1 MGVSGSGGSSEMGG
15 SWFKRFKWIRSGNG
29 TSGSSNEVSDSSGS
43 SGANGL
49 NSAGGKFKYK
59 LVVQVVHQI
68 QELVDPSVFQ
78 VD

>member
-1 MGVSGSGGSSEMGG
+1 MEG
-15 SWFKRFKWIRSGNG
+15 SWFKQVQEWIRSGNG

-49 NSAGGKFKYK
+49 NSAGGKFKY
-59 LVVQVVHQI
+59 QVSGSSGSSEI